1 MKSLSKSSE
10 KNHIK
15 AQEAERKMEENCDDE
30 NY

>member
-10 KNHIK
+10 KNRIK
-15 AQEAERKMEENCDDE
+15 TQEAERKMEENCDGE